1 MKIYVRACDIDVL
14 VYKDVSHFVGKQI
27 LLELGLFTLGSL

>member
-1 MKIYVRACDIDVL
+1 MFVRATFVL
-14 VYKDVSHFVGKQI
+14 VYKDVSHFVGKTVGKQI